1 MTLSAYQF
9 EARQEEERSA
19 RLAAY
24 KRHWLYYLGQHEKQ
38 LTVRQGQAD
47 DNVVINL
54 ARIIVDKG
62 AAFLFG
68 KEVEWELQEGKRTPE
83 EEYLDDVWQRNRKM
97 TFLGK
102 LGTSGG
108 IYGHEFVKI
117 VPDGITRGIPRLVS
131 LEPEN
136 VTVFWDGDDIDSVWR
151 YRIEYTAQGRDGRAL
166 SRRQDIERADN
177 GVNWTIT
184 NWIARGGGRYIP
196 DPDMPTV
203 PWPYPFAAVVDSQNL
218 PLPGTYY
225 GMSDLDDGDLQDAI
239 NYDASKIQRIL
250 RYHAHPKTVAKGM
263 GNADIKINEDDV
275 VILPGQDPNMWNLE
289 MQSDLGAALA
299 FLDKL
304 TRWEMAQ
311 AGIPD
316 LDPAKVNVGA
326 LSGFALSILYGDLL
340 EKTELKRRT
349 YGDLIVETNRRL
361 CVIGGY
367 GDDNICELHWQSPL
381 PNDETSEQVRDQFE
395 LDQELVSKETVQV
408 RRGLDPEVENERI
421 ASEGQARDV
430 ADGNIGAI
438 LLRRWETGRGME
450 AQQPVQRAQRPA
462 NG

>member
-19 RLAAY
+19 RLEAY

-38 LTVRQGQAD
+38 LAVRQGQAD

-54 ARIIVDKG
+54 ARIIIDKG

-68 KEVEWELQEGKRTPE
+68 KEVEWELQEGERTPE
-83 EEYLDDVWQRNRKM
+83 EEYLDNVWQRNRKM

-108 IYGHEFVKI
+108 IYGHEFLKI
-117 VPDGITRGIPRLVS
+117 VPDGIERLPRLVN

-151 YRIEYTAQGRDGRAL
+151 YRIEYTAQGRDGRAIT
-166 SRRQDIERADN
+166 RRQDIERADN
-177 GVNWTIT
+177 GANWTIT
-184 NWIARGGGRYIP
+184 NWIARGGERYIP
-196 DPDMPTV
+196 DPAQPTV
-203 PWPYPFAAVVDSQNL
+203 PWPYPFAPVVDAQNL
-218 PLPGTYY
+218 PLPGAYY

-239 NYDASKIQRIL
+239 NYNASKIQRIL
-250 RYHAHPKTVAKGM
+250 RYHAHPKTIAKGM
-263 GNADIKINEDDV
+263 GSADIKINEDDV

-289 MQSDLGAALA
+289 MQSDLGAALT

-304 TRWEMAQ
+304 TRWELAQ

-316 LDPAKVNVGA
+316 LDPVKVNVGA

-349 YGDLIVETNRRL
+349 YGDLIIETNRRL
-361 CVIGGY
+361 CVIGGF

-381 PNDETSEQVRDQFE
+381 PNDTASEQLRDQFE
-395 LDQELVSKETVQV
+395 LDQELASKETVQI
-408 RRGLDPEVENERI
+408 RRGLDPEVENERMD
-421 ASEGQARDV
+421 AESRARDV
-430 ADGNIGAI
+430 AEGNVGAM
-438 LLRRWETGRGME
+438 LLREWETGRGIE
-450 AQQPVQRAQRPA
+450 RPQRPV